1 MIKLRQ
7 YFVIFIF
14 LFLLGC
20 QEDDVFLHELSEV
33 IENTNESEWRK
44 KQNAWIYAQMKHNY
58 FWTDQLMDSTD
69 YDYLLEPSEF
79 FKSMIVPEDRFSYCR
94 RYDGYR
100 PQVKG
105 HDLNETVSL
114 DSVYCIGNKRVGYF
128 VYDEFDTEADITDI
142 ILKFRRAEINELVI
156 DLRDNPGGLVATCVH
171 LASLILPSEHLGDLF
186 CTYRYN
192 RYLSDEYLKKTG
204 SPFTKDY
211 LNNDIL
217 TINRN
222 LNLQRVFCLVN
233 GFSASCSELII
244 NSLRPYMEVVV
255 IGQTTRGKDVGMRT
269 IHSSKYMYELVP
281 ITFRTYNALGDSVP
295 VTGIVPDI
303 YIQDI
308 AGPPVG
314 DVNEIML
321 KAALDYMEAEE

>member
-7 YFVIFIF
+7 YLVIFIF

-128 VYDEFDTEADITDI
+128 VYDEFDTEEWSEDDSSLDINYDDSSDT
-142 ILKFRRAEINELVI
+142 E
-156 DLRDNPGGLVATCVH
+156 
-171 LASLILPSEHLGDLF
+171 
-186 CTYRYN
+186 TYLDDDDYSYQETEKYGART
-192 RYLSDEYLKKTG
+192 SDELA
-204 SPFTKDY
+204 DM
-211 LNNDIL
+211 
-217 TINRN
+217 
-222 LNLQRVFCLVN
+222 Q
-233 GFSASCSELII
+233 
-244 NSLRPYMEVVV
+244 
-255 IGQTTRGKDVGMRT
+255 
-269 IHSSKYMYELVP
+269 
-281 ITFRTYNALGDSVP
+281 
-295 VTGIVPDI
+295 
-303 YIQDI
+303 
-308 AGPPVG
+308 
-314 DVNEIML
+314 
-321 KAALDYMEAEE
+321 

>member
-7 YFVIFIF
+7 YLVIFIF

-142 ILKFRRAEINELVI
+142 ILKFRRAGINELVI
-156 DLRDNPGGLVATCVH
+156 DLRDNPGGLVNTGIH
-171 LASLILPSEHLGDLF
+171 LASMILPVEHLGELF

-192 RYLSDEYLKKTG
+192 HYLAEEYLRETG
-204 SPFTKDY
+204 SPFSCDY
-211 LNNDIL
+211 FNNDNL
-217 TINRN
+217 TVNRN

-233 GFSASCSELII
+233 RFSASCSELII
-244 NSLRPYMEVVV
+244 NCLRPYMKVVA
-255 IGQTTRGKDVGMRT
+255 IGEITRGKDVGMRV
-269 IHSSKYMYELVP
+269 INGQKYMYELHP

-295 VTGIVPDI
+295 TTGIVPDI

-308 AGPPVG
+308 AGPPIG
-314 DVNEIML
+314 DTNELML
-321 KAALDYMEAEE
+321 KAALDYIEAGE